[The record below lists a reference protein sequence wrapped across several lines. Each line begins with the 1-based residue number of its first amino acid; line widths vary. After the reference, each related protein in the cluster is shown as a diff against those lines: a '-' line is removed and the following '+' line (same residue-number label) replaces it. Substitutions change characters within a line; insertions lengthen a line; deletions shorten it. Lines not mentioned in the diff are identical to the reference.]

1 MKNLKKLLFTF
12 IISVLVLVPV
22 ITNAE
27 TINVKTMEEL
37 LNAVKG
43 NNTVVLD
50 DNITLNKALEINGN
64 NVVLDLNGKTITITE
79 KYIDLIKGSLEITGK
94 GTIKDT
100 RVLEATGSTIYV
112 EGSTNKSD
120 TGYSTLYVGKDIT
133 IDTTQW
139 GLSVWDTSAKA
150 YGVTVNFDGTI
161 VSTGSKAGGITIQGN
176 IKNDGTAINVPVINL
191 SKTTKITATGSD
203 GFPLYGAGAGEWNVV
218 EATCEGINGA
228 LGVKSGRFNIVN
240 ATLKATGK
248 PGVAEGYGNGI
259 NGVGAAIQIESN
271 NTYFGKIELLI
282 TQNSQIISEK
292 GNSIYHYSAQ
302 TGVNNLNELRIHDG
316 NFVGDIVFQE
326 NDKVYVKGGTFQTD
340 SIGNYVENG
349 YKLIKLSETKYT
361 VSNINYIDVEGAS
374 ATVTVDGKETKYTS
388 IEAGIKVKVNAK
400 ADTGYYVKEIIV
412 KDSKDNK
419 ITVTNNEFTMPEG
432 AVTISLDTARCLD
445 KDANI
450 VEVAKDITVSDKV
463 NGDKAKEI
471 LDIKLDNRN
480 SGLVKSIN
488 KEKLQLIDTTT
499 IIEVNF
505 NTKLVEYDE
514 KTNKVVYEIKPMYSI
529 NGIDYTEIPNE
540 ALNGGKIRINLP
552 IPSSVKDTHA
562 KVKHI
567 NNDKVIDEKEYEIK
581 KTEDGK
587 KYITIETTS
596 FSTFEISYF
605 TAKNLN
611 PQTGDNV
618 MTYVIMLLGSMLTIS
633 TVVLLKNVL
642 INDC

>member
-100 RVLEATGSTIYV
+100 RVLEATGSTMYV

-120 TGYSTLYVGKDIT
+120 AGYSTLYVGKDIT

-203 GFPLYGAGAGEWNVV
+203 GFPLYGAGAGQWNVV
-218 EATCEGINGA
+218 GATCEGINGA

-248 PGVAEGYGNGI
+248 PGVVEGYGNGI

-302 TGVNNLNELRIHDG
+302 TGVNNLNELRIHDE

-374 ATVTVDGKETKYTS
+374 ATVTVDGKETKYAS

-463 NGDKAKEI
+463 NGDKSKEI
-471 LDIKLDNRN
+471 LDITLDNRN
-480 SGLVKSIN
+480 SGLVNSIN
-488 KEKLQLIDTTT
+488 KEKLQLTDTTT

-505 NTKLVEYDE
+505 NTKLVEYDV

-581 KTEDGK
+581 KTEDRK

-633 TVVLLKNVL
+633 TVVLLKKRFN
-642 INDC
+642 

>member
-100 RVLEATGSTIYV
+100 RVLEAPGSTIYV

-120 TGYSTLYVGKDIT
+120 AGYSTLYVGKDVT

-203 GFPLYGAGAGEWNVV
+203 GFPLYGAGAGQWNVV
-218 EATCEGINGA
+218 GATCEGINGA

-271 NTYFGKIELLI
+271 NTYFGKIELVI

-361 VSNINYIDVEGAS
+361 VSNINYIDVEGAE
-374 ATVTVDGKETKYTS
+374 ATITVDGKEYKYTS
-388 IEAGIKVKVNAK
+388 VMQDKKVTVNAK

-419 ITVTNNEFTMPEG
+419 ITVTNNEFTMPDG

-471 LDIKLDNRN
+471 LDITLDNRN

-488 KEKLQLIDTTT
+488 KEKLQLTDTTT

-567 NNDKVIDEKEYEIK
+567 SNDKVIDEKEYEIK

-618 MTYVIMLLGSMLTIS
+618 MTYVIMLLGSMLTIG
-633 TVVLLKNVL
+633 TVVLLKKRFN
-642 INDC
+642 

>member
-100 RVLEATGSTIYV
+100 RVLEAPGSTIYV

-203 GFPLYGAGAGEWNVV
+203 GFPLYGAGAGQWNVV
-218 EATCEGINGA
+218 GATCEGINGA

-248 PGVAEGYGNGI
+248 PGVVEGYGNGI

-374 ATVTVDGKETKYTS
+374 ATVTVDGKEYKYTS
-388 IEAGIKVKVNAK
+388 VMQDKKVTVNAK

-488 KEKLQLIDTTT
+488 KEKLQLTDTTT

-618 MTYVIMLLGSMLTIS
+618 MTYVIMLLGSMLTIGI
-633 TVVLLKNVL
+633 VVLLKKRFN
-642 INDC
+642 

>member
-100 RVLEATGSTIYV
+100 RVLEAPGSTIYV

-120 TGYSTLYVGKDIT
+120 TGYSTLYVGKDVT

-203 GFPLYGAGAGEWNVV
+203 GFPLYGAGAGQWNVV

-271 NTYFGKIELLI
+271 NIYFGKIELVI

-374 ATVTVDGKETKYTS
+374 ATVTVDGKETKYAS

-618 MTYVIMLLGSMLTIS
+618 MTYVIMLLGSMLTIG
-633 TVVLLKNVL
+633 TVVLLKKRFN
-642 INDC
+642 

>member
-100 RVLEATGSTIYV
+100 RVLEAPGSTIYV

-120 TGYSTLYVGKDIT
+120 TGYSTLYVGKDVT

-191 SKTTKITATGSD
+191 SKTTKITATGLD
-203 GFPLYGAGAGEWNVV
+203 GFPLYGAGAGQWNVV
-218 EATCEGINGA
+218 GATCEGINGA

-374 ATVTVDGKETKYTS
+374 ATVTVDGKETKYAS

-419 ITVTNNEFTMPEG
+419 ITITNNEFTMPEG
-432 AVTISLDTARCLD
+432 AVTISLDIARCLD

-488 KEKLQLIDTTT
+488 KEKLQLTDTTT

-505 NTKLVEYDE
+505 NTKLIEYDE

-581 KTEDGK
+581 KIEDGK

-618 MTYVIMLLGSMLTIS
+618 MTYVIMLLGSMLTIG
-633 TVVLLKNVL
+633 TVVLLKKRFN
-642 INDC
+642 

>member
-12 IISVLVLVPV
+12 ITSVLVLVPV

-100 RVLEATGSTIYV
+100 RVLEAPGSTIYV

-120 TGYSTLYVGKDIT
+120 TGYSTLYVGKDVT

-203 GFPLYGAGAGEWNVV
+203 GFPLYGAGAGQWNVV
-218 EATCEGINGA
+218 GATCEGINGA

-240 ATLKATGK
+240 AILKATGK
-248 PGVAEGYGNGI
+248 PGVVEGYGNGI

-374 ATVTVDGKETKYTS
+374 ATVTVDGKETKYAS

-618 MTYVIMLLGSMLTIS
+618 MTYVIMLLGSMLTIG
-633 TVVLLKNVL
+633 TVVLLKKRFN
-642 INDC
+642 

>member
-27 TINVKTMEEL
+27 TINVKTIEEL

-100 RVLEATGSTIYV
+100 RVLETTGSTMYV

-120 TGYSTLYVGKDIT
+120 SEYSTLYVGKDVT

-139 GLSVWDTSAKA
+139 GLTVWDTSAKA

-161 VSTGSKAGGITIQGN
+161 ISTGNEAGGITIQGK
-176 IKNDGTAINVPVINL
+176 IKNDGTIINVPVINL
-191 SKTTKITATGSD
+191 SKTTKITATGSN
-203 GFPLYGAGAGEWNVV
+203 GFPLYGAGAGQWNVV
-218 EATCEGINGA
+218 GATCEGINGA
-228 LGVKSGRFNIVN
+228 LGVKSGRFNINN

-271 NTYFGKIELLI
+271 NTYFGKIELVI

-316 NFVGDIVFQE
+316 SFVGDIVFQE

-340 SIGNYVENG
+340 SIGNYVEKG

-361 VSNINYIDVEGAS
+361 VSNINYLDVEGAS
-374 ATVTVDGKETKYTS
+374 ATVTVDGKETKYAS

-432 AVTISLDTARCLD
+432 AVTISLDTARCLE

-450 VEVAKDITVSDKV
+450 VEVGKDITVSDKV

-488 KEKLQLIDTTT
+488 KEKLQLTDTTT

-605 TAKNLN
+605 TVKNLN

-618 MTYVIMLLGSMLTIS
+618 MTYVIMLLGSMLTIG
-633 TVVLLKNVL
+633 TVVLLKKRFN
-642 INDC
+642 

>member
-100 RVLEATGSTIYV
+100 RVLEAPGSTIYV

-120 TGYSTLYVGKDIT
+120 TGYSTLYVGKDVT

-203 GFPLYGAGAGEWNVV
+203 GFPLYGAGAGQWNVV
-218 EATCEGINGA
+218 GATCEGINGA

-374 ATVTVDGKETKYTS
+374 ATVTVDGKETKYAS

-581 KTEDGK
+581 KIEDGK

-618 MTYVIMLLGSMLTIS
+618 MTYVIMLLGSMLTIG
-633 TVVLLKNVL
+633 TVVLLKKRFN
-642 INDC
+642 

>member
-203 GFPLYGAGAGEWNVV
+203 GFPLYGAGAGQWNVV
-218 EATCEGINGA
+218 GATCEGINGA
-228 LGVKSGRFNIVN
+228 LGVKSGRFNIDN

-374 ATVTVDGKETKYTS
+374 ATVTVDGKETKYAS

-488 KEKLQLIDTTT
+488 KEKLQLTDTTT

-618 MTYVIMLLGSMLTIS
+618 MTYVIMLLGSMLTIG
-633 TVVLLKNVL
+633 TVVLLKKRFN
-642 INDC
+642 

>member
-120 TGYSTLYVGKDIT
+120 TGYSTLYVGKNIT

-203 GFPLYGAGAGEWNVV
+203 GFPLYGAGAGQWNVV
-218 EATCEGINGA
+218 GATCEGINGA

-374 ATVTVDGKETKYTS
+374 ATVTVDGKETKYAS
-388 IEAGIKVKVNAK
+388 IEAGVKVKVNTK

-488 KEKLQLIDTTT
+488 KEKLQLTDTTT

-618 MTYVIMLLGSMLTIS
+618 MTYVIMLLGSMLTIG
-633 TVVLLKNVL
+633 TVVLLKKRFN
-642 INDC
+642 

>member
-100 RVLEATGSTIYV
+100 RVLEAPGSTIYV

-120 TGYSTLYVGKDIT
+120 TGYSTLYVGKDVT

-203 GFPLYGAGAGEWNVV
+203 GFPLYGAGAGQWNVV

-248 PGVAEGYGNGI
+248 PGVAEGDGNGI

-374 ATVTVDGKETKYTS
+374 ATVTVDGKETKYAS

-618 MTYVIMLLGSMLTIS
+618 MTYVIMLLGSMLTIG
-633 TVVLLKNVL
+633 TVVLLKKRFN
-642 INDC
+642 

>member
-100 RVLEATGSTIYV
+100 RVLEAPGSTIYV

-120 TGYSTLYVGKDIT
+120 TGYSTLYVGKDVT

-191 SKTTKITATGSD
+191 SKTTKITATGLD
-203 GFPLYGAGAGEWNVV
+203 GFPLYGAGAGQWNVV
-218 EATCEGINGA
+218 GATCEGINGA

-374 ATVTVDGKETKYTS
+374 ATVTVDGKETKYAS

-432 AVTISLDTARCLD
+432 AVTISFDTARCLD

-488 KEKLQLIDTTT
+488 KEKLQLTDTTT

-514 KTNKVVYEIKPMYSI
+514 KTNKIVYEIKPMYSI

-618 MTYVIMLLGSMLTIS
+618 MTYVIMLLGSMLTIG
-633 TVVLLKNVL
+633 TVVLLKKRFN
-642 INDC
+642 

>member
-12 IISVLVLVPV
+12 ITSVLVLVPV

-100 RVLEATGSTIYV
+100 RVLEAPGSTIYV

-120 TGYSTLYVGKDIT
+120 TGYSTLYVGKDVT

-203 GFPLYGAGAGEWNVV
+203 GFPLYGAGAGQWNVV
-218 EATCEGINGA
+218 GATCEGINGA

-248 PGVAEGYGNGI
+248 PGVVEGYGNGI

-374 ATVTVDGKETKYTS
+374 ATVTVDGKEYKYTS
-388 IEAGIKVKVNAK
+388 VMQDKKVTVNAK

-488 KEKLQLIDTTT
+488 KEKLQLTDTTT

-618 MTYVIMLLGSMLTIS
+618 MTYVIMLLGSMLTIG
-633 TVVLLKNVL
+633 TVVLLKKRFN
-642 INDC
+642 

>member
-100 RVLEATGSTIYV
+100 RVLEAPGSTIYV

-120 TGYSTLYVGKDIT
+120 TGYSTLYVGKDVT

-203 GFPLYGAGAGEWNVV
+203 GFPLYGAGAGQWNVV
-218 EATCEGINGA
+218 GATCEGINGA
-228 LGVKSGRFNIVN
+228 LGVKSGRFNIDN

-271 NTYFGKIELLI
+271 NIYFGKIELVI

-374 ATVTVDGKETKYTS
+374 ATVTVDGKETKYAS
-388 IEAGIKVKVNAK
+388 IEVGIKVKVNAK

-419 ITVTNNEFTMPEG
+419 ITITNNEFTMPEG

-488 KEKLQLIDTTT
+488 KEKLQLTDTTT

-618 MTYVIMLLGSMLTIS
+618 MTYVIMLLGSMLTIG
-633 TVVLLKNVL
+633 TVVLLKKRFN
-642 INDC
+642 

>member
-120 TGYSTLYVGKDIT
+120 AGYSTLYVGKDIT

-203 GFPLYGAGAGEWNVV
+203 GFPLYGAGAGQWNVV
-218 EATCEGINGA
+218 GATCEGINGA
-228 LGVKSGRFNIVN
+228 LGVKSGRFNIDN

-271 NTYFGKIELLI
+271 NIYFGKIELVI

-374 ATVTVDGKETKYTS
+374 ATVTVDGKETKYAS

-419 ITVTNNEFTMPEG
+419 ITITNNEFTMPEG
-432 AVTISLDTARCLD
+432 AVTISLDIARCLD

-450 VEVAKDITVSDKV
+450 IEVAKDITVSDKV

-488 KEKLQLIDTTT
+488 KEKLQLTDTTT

-505 NTKLVEYDE
+505 NTKLIEYDE

-633 TVVLLKNVL
+633 TVVLLKKRFN
-642 INDC
+642 

>member
-203 GFPLYGAGAGEWNVV
+203 GFPLYGAGAGQWNVV
-218 EATCEGINGA
+218 GATCEGINGA

-271 NTYFGKIELLI
+271 NTYFGKIELAI

-488 KEKLQLIDTTT
+488 KEKLQLVDTTT

-618 MTYVIMLLGSMLTIS
+618 MTYVIMLLGSMLTIG
-633 TVVLLKNVL
+633 TVVLLKKRFN
-642 INDC
+642 

>member
-100 RVLEATGSTIYV
+100 RVLEAPGSTIYV

-203 GFPLYGAGAGEWNVV
+203 GFPLYGAGAGQWNVV

-374 ATVTVDGKETKYTS
+374 ATVTVDGKETKYAS

-488 KEKLQLIDTTT
+488 KEKLQLTDTTT

-505 NTKLVEYDE
+505 NTKLIEYDE

-581 KTEDGK
+581 KIEDGK

-618 MTYVIMLLGSMLTIS
+618 MTYVIMLLGSMLTIG
-633 TVVLLKNVL
+633 TVVLLKKRFN
-642 INDC
+642 

>member
-1 MKNLKKLLFTF
+1 MKSLKKLIFTF
-12 IISVLVLVPV
+12 IVSVLVLVPV

-27 TINVKTMEEL
+27 TINVKTIEEL

-100 RVLEATGSTIYV
+100 RVLETTGSTMYV

-120 TGYSTLYVGKDIT
+120 SEYSTLYVGKDVT

-139 GLSVWDTSAKA
+139 GLTVWDTSAKA
-150 YGVTVNFDGTI
+150 YGVIVNFDGTI
-161 VSTGSKAGGITIQGN
+161 VSTGNEAGGITIQGK
-176 IKNDGTAINVPVINL
+176 IKNDGTIINVPVINL
-191 SKTTKITATGSD
+191 SKTTKITATGSN
-203 GFPLYGAGAGEWNVV
+203 GFPLYGAGAGQWNVV
-218 EATCEGINGA
+218 GATCEGINGA
-228 LGVKSGRFNIVN
+228 LGVKSGRFNINN

-271 NTYFGKIELLI
+271 NTYFGKIELVI

-302 TGVNNLNELRIHDG
+302 TGVNNLNDLRIYDG
-316 NFVGDIVFQE
+316 NFVGDTVFQE

-361 VSNINYIDVEGAS
+361 VSNINYIDVEGAE
-374 ATVTVDGKETKYTS
+374 ATITIDGKEYKYTS
-388 IEAGIKVKVNAK
+388 IMPNKKVTVNVK
-400 ADTGYYVKEIIV
+400 ADAGYYVKEIIV

-432 AVTISLDTARCLD
+432 AVTISLDTARCLE
-445 KDANI
+445 KDSNL
-450 VEVAKDITVSDKV
+450 VEISKEITASDTIKEEL
-463 NGDKAKEI
+463 AKELI
-471 LDIKLDNRN
+471 NTTLDNKN

-488 KEKLQLIDTTT
+488 KEKLQLTDTTT

-514 KTNKVVYEIKPMYSI
+514 KTNKITYEIKPMYSI

-552 IPSSVKDTHA
+552 IPSSVKDTYA

-567 NNDKVIDEKEYEIK
+567 SNDKVIDEKEYEIN

-618 MTYVIMLLGSMLTIS
+618 MTYVIMLLGSVLTIG
-633 TVVLLKNVL
+633 TIAVLKKRFN
-642 INDC
+642 

>member
-100 RVLEATGSTIYV
+100 RVLEATGSTMYV

-120 TGYSTLYVGKDIT
+120 AGYSTLYVGKDIT

-203 GFPLYGAGAGEWNVV
+203 GFPLYGAGAGQWNVV
-218 EATCEGINGA
+218 GATCEGINGA
-228 LGVKSGRFNIVN
+228 LGVKSGRFNIDN

-361 VSNINYIDVEGAS
+361 VSNINYIDVEGAE
-374 ATVTVDGKETKYTS
+374 ATITVDGKEYKYTS
-388 IEAGIKVKVNAK
+388 VMQDKKVTVNAK

-488 KEKLQLIDTTT
+488 KEKLQLVDTTT

-618 MTYVIMLLGSMLTIS
+618 MTYVIMLLGSMLTIG
-633 TVVLLKNVL
+633 TVVLLKKRFN
-642 INDC
+642 

>member
-1 MKNLKKLLFTF
+1 MKNIKKLLFTF
-12 IISVLVLVPV
+12 ITSVLVLVPV

-120 TGYSTLYVGKDIT
+120 TGYSTLYVGKNIT

-203 GFPLYGAGAGEWNVV
+203 GFPLYGAGAGQWNVV
-218 EATCEGINGA
+218 GATCEGINGA

-248 PGVAEGYGNGI
+248 PGVIEGYGNGI

-271 NTYFGKIELLI
+271 NIYFGKIELVI

-374 ATVTVDGKETKYTS
+374 ATVTVDGKEYKYTS
-388 IEAGIKVKVNAK
+388 VMQDKKVTVNAK

-419 ITVTNNEFTMPEG
+419 ITITNNEFTMPEG
-432 AVTISLDTARCLD
+432 AVTISLDIARCLD

-450 VEVAKDITVSDKV
+450 IEVAKDITVSDKV

-488 KEKLQLIDTTT
+488 KEKLQLTDTTT

-633 TVVLLKNVL
+633 TVVLLKKRFN
-642 INDC
+642 

>member
-12 IISVLVLVPV
+12 ITSVLVLVPV

-120 TGYSTLYVGKDIT
+120 TGYSTLYVGKDVT

-203 GFPLYGAGAGEWNVV
+203 GFPLYGAGAGQWNVV
-218 EATCEGINGA
+218 GATCEGINGA

-374 ATVTVDGKETKYTS
+374 ATVTVDGKEYKYTS
-388 IEAGIKVKVNAK
+388 VMQDKKVTVNAK

-419 ITVTNNEFTMPEG
+419 ITITNNEFTMPEG
-432 AVTISLDTARCLD
+432 AVTISLDTVRCLD

-488 KEKLQLIDTTT
+488 KEKLQLTDTTT

-618 MTYVIMLLGSMLTIS
+618 MTYVIMLLGSMLTIG
-633 TVVLLKNVL
+633 TVVLLKKRFN
-642 INDC
+642 

>member
-100 RVLEATGSTIYV
+100 RVLEATGSTMYV

-203 GFPLYGAGAGEWNVV
+203 GFPLYGAGAGQWNVV

-450 VEVAKDITVSDKV
+450 VEVAKDIIVSDKV

-488 KEKLQLIDTTT
+488 KEKLQLADTTT

-618 MTYVIMLLGSMLTIS
+618 MTYVIMLLGSMLTIG
-633 TVVLLKNVL
+633 TVVLLKKRFN
-642 INDC
+642 

>member
-100 RVLEATGSTIYV
+100 RVLEAPGSTIYV

-203 GFPLYGAGAGEWNVV
+203 GFPLYGAGAGQWNVV
-218 EATCEGINGA
+218 GATCEGINGA

-271 NTYFGKIELLI
+271 NTYFGKIELVI

-374 ATVTVDGKETKYTS
+374 ATVTVDGKEYKYTS
-388 IEAGIKVKVNAK
+388 VMQDKKVTVNAK

-488 KEKLQLIDTTT
+488 KEKLQLTDTTT

-514 KTNKVVYEIKPMYSI
+514 KTNKIVYEIKPMHSI

-618 MTYVIMLLGSMLTIS
+618 MTYVIMLLGSMLTIG
-633 TVVLLKNVL
+633 TVVLLKKRFN
-642 INDC
+642 

>member
-100 RVLEATGSTIYV
+100 RVLEAPGSTIYV

-203 GFPLYGAGAGEWNVV
+203 GFPLYGAGAGQWNVV
-218 EATCEGINGA
+218 GATCEGINGA
-228 LGVKSGRFNIVN
+228 LGVKSGRFNIDN

-340 SIGNYVENG
+340 LIGNYVENG

-361 VSNINYIDVEGAS
+361 VSNINYIDVEGAE
-374 ATVTVDGKETKYTS
+374 ATITVDGKEYKYTS
-388 IEAGIKVKVNAK
+388 VMQDKKVTVNAK

-488 KEKLQLIDTTT
+488 KEKLQLADTTT

-618 MTYVIMLLGSMLTIS
+618 MTYVIMLLGSMLTIG
-633 TVVLLKNVL
+633 TVVLLKKRFN
-642 INDC
+642 

>member
-12 IISVLVLVPV
+12 IVSILVLVPV

-120 TGYSTLYVGKDIT
+120 TGYSTLYVGKDVT

-161 VSTGSKAGGITIQGN
+161 VSTGNEAGGITIQGN
-176 IKNDGTAINVPVINL
+176 IKNDGTIINVPVINL

-203 GFPLYGAGAGEWNVV
+203 GFPLYGAGAGQWNVL

-228 LGVKSGRFNIVN
+228 LGVKSGRFNVVN

-248 PGVAEGYGNGI
+248 PGVVEGYGNGI

-271 NTYFGKIELLI
+271 NTYFGKIELVI

-374 ATVTVDGKETKYTS
+374 ATVTVDGKEYKYTS
-388 IEAGIKVKVNAK
+388 VMQGKKVTVNAK

-450 VEVAKDITVSDKV
+450 VEVAKDIIVSDKV

-618 MTYVIMLLGSMLTIS
+618 MTYVIMLLGSMLTIG
-633 TVVLLKNVL
+633 TVVLLKKRFN
-642 INDC
+642 

>member
-1 MKNLKKLLFTF
+1 MKNLKKLIFTF
-12 IISVLVLVPV
+12 IVSVLVLVPV

-27 TINVKTMEEL
+27 TINVKTIEEL

-100 RVLEATGSTIYV
+100 RVLETTGSTMYV

-120 TGYSTLYVGKDIT
+120 SEYSTLYVGKDVT

-139 GLSVWDTSAKA
+139 GLTVWDTSAKA

-161 VSTGSKAGGITIQGN
+161 VSTGNEAGGITIQGK
-176 IKNDGTAINVPVINL
+176 IKNDGTIINVPVINL
-191 SKTTKITATGSD
+191 SKTTKITATGSN
-203 GFPLYGAGAGEWNVV
+203 GFPLYGAGAGKWNVV

-228 LGVKSGRFNIVN
+228 LGVKSGSFNIVN

-361 VSNINYIDVEGAS
+361 VSNINYIDVEGAE
-374 ATVTVDGKETKYTS
+374 ATITIDGKEYKYTS
-388 IEAGIKVKVNAK
+388 IMPNKKVTVNVK
-400 ADTGYYVKEIIV
+400 ADAGYYVKEIIV

-432 AVTISLDTARCLD
+432 YVTISLDTARCLE
-445 KDANI
+445 KDSNL
-450 VEVAKDITVSDKV
+450 VEISKEITASDTIKEEL
-463 NGDKAKEI
+463 AKELI
-471 LDIKLDNRN
+471 NTTLDNKN

-488 KEKLQLIDTTT
+488 KEKLQLTDTTT

-514 KTNKVVYEIKPMYSI
+514 KTNKITYEIKPMYSI

-567 NNDKVIDEKEYEIK
+567 SNGNVIDEKEYEIN

-618 MTYVIMLLGSMLTIS
+618 MTYVIMLLGSMLTIG
-633 TVVLLKNVL
+633 TVVLLKKRFN
-642 INDC
+642 

>member
-100 RVLEATGSTIYV
+100 RVLEAPGSTIYV

-120 TGYSTLYVGKDIT
+120 TGYSTLYVGKDVT

-203 GFPLYGAGAGEWNVV
+203 GFPLYGAGAGQWNVV
-218 EATCEGINGA
+218 GATCEGINGA

-374 ATVTVDGKETKYTS
+374 ATVTVDGKETKYAS

-450 VEVAKDITVSDKV
+450 IEVAKDITVSDKV

-488 KEKLQLIDTTT
+488 KEKLQLTDTTT

-618 MTYVIMLLGSMLTIS
+618 MTYVIMLLGSMLTIG
-633 TVVLLKNVL
+633 TVVLLKKRFN
-642 INDC
+642 

>member
-100 RVLEATGSTIYV
+100 RVLEAPGSTIYV

-120 TGYSTLYVGKDIT
+120 TGYSTLYVGKDVT

-203 GFPLYGAGAGEWNVV
+203 GFPLYGAGAGQWNVL

-248 PGVAEGYGNGI
+248 PGIAEGYGNGI

-374 ATVTVDGKETKYTS
+374 ATVTVDGKETKYAS

-488 KEKLQLIDTTT
+488 KEKLQLTDTTT

-618 MTYVIMLLGSMLTIS
+618 MTYVIMLLGSMLTIG
-633 TVVLLKNVL
+633 TVVLLKKRFN
-642 INDC
+642 

>member
-100 RVLEATGSTIYV
+100 RVLEVPGSTMYV

-120 TGYSTLYVGKDIT
+120 AGYSTLYVGKDVT

-203 GFPLYGAGAGEWNVV
+203 GFPLYGAGAGQWNVV
-218 EATCEGINGA
+218 GATCEGINGA
-228 LGVKSGRFNIVN
+228 LGVKSGRFNIDN

-248 PGVAEGYGNGI
+248 PGIAEGYGNGI

-271 NTYFGKIELLI
+271 NIYFGKIELVI

-374 ATVTVDGKETKYTS
+374 ATVTVDGKEYKYTS
-388 IEAGIKVKVNAK
+388 VMQDKKVTVNAK

-618 MTYVIMLLGSMLTIS
+618 MTYVIMLLGSMLTIG
-633 TVVLLKNVL
+633 TVVLLKKRFN
-642 INDC
+642 

>member
-79 KYIDLIKGSLEITGK
+79 KYIDLIKGLLEITGK

-100 RVLEATGSTIYV
+100 RVLEAPGSTIYV

-120 TGYSTLYVGKDIT
+120 AGYSTLYVGKDVT

-203 GFPLYGAGAGEWNVV
+203 GFPLYGAGAGQWNVV
-218 EATCEGINGA
+218 GATCEGINGA

-271 NTYFGKIELLI
+271 NIYFGKIELVI

-349 YKLIKLSETKYT
+349 YKFIKLSETKYT

-374 ATVTVDGKETKYTS
+374 ATVTVDGKETKYAS
-388 IEAGIKVKVNAK
+388 IEAGVKVKVNAK

-419 ITVTNNEFTMPEG
+419 ITITNNEFTMPEG

-450 VEVAKDITVSDKV
+450 IEVAKDITVSDKV

-480 SGLVKSIN
+480 SGLVNSIN
-488 KEKLQLIDTTT
+488 KEKLQLTDTTT

-505 NTKLVEYDE
+505 NTKLVEYDV

-618 MTYVIMLLGSMLTIS
+618 MTYVIMLLGSMLTIG
-633 TVVLLKNVL
+633 TVVLLKKRFN
-642 INDC
+642 

>member
-1 MKNLKKLLFTF
+1 MKNLKKLIFTF
-12 IISVLVLVPV
+12 IVSVLVLVPV

-64 NVVLDLNGKTITITE
+64 DVVLDFNDKTITITE

-120 TGYSTLYVGKDIT
+120 TGYSTLYVGKDVT

-139 GLSVWDTSAKA
+139 GLTVWDTSAKA

-161 VSTGSKAGGITIQGN
+161 VSTGNEAGGITIQGR
-176 IKNDGTAINVPVINL
+176 IKNDGTVINVPVINL
-191 SKTTKITATGSD
+191 SKTTKITATGSN
-203 GFPLYGAGAGEWNVV
+203 GFPLYGAGAGQWNVA

-228 LGVKSGRFNIVN
+228 LGVKSGRFNIAN

-271 NTYFGKIELLI
+271 NIYFGKIELVI

-302 TGVNNLNELRIHDG
+302 TGVNNLNELRIYGG
-316 NFVGDIVFQE
+316 NFVGDTVFQE

-361 VSNINYIDVEGAS
+361 VSNINYIDVEGAE
-374 ATVTVDGKETKYTS
+374 ATITVDGKETKYAS
-388 IEAGIKVKVNAK
+388 IEVGIKVKVNAK

-463 NGDKAKEI
+463 NEDKAKEI
-471 LDIKLDNRN
+471 LDITLDNRN

-488 KEKLQLIDTTT
+488 KEKLQLTDTTT

-618 MTYVIMLLGSMLTIS
+618 MTYVIMLLGSMLTIG
-633 TVVLLKNVL
+633 TIAVLKKRFN
-642 INDC
+642 

>member
-12 IISVLVLVPV
+12 IISILVLVPV

-100 RVLEATGSTIYV
+100 RVLEATGSTMYV

-203 GFPLYGAGAGEWNVV
+203 GFPLYGAGAGQWNVV
-218 EATCEGINGA
+218 GATCEGINGA
-228 LGVKSGRFNIVN
+228 LGVKSGRFNIDN

-271 NTYFGKIELLI
+271 NIYFGKIELVI

-374 ATVTVDGKETKYTS
+374 ATVTVDGKETKYAS
-388 IEAGIKVKVNAK
+388 IEVGIKVKVNAK

-488 KEKLQLIDTTT
+488 KEKLQLTDTTT

-618 MTYVIMLLGSMLTIS
+618 MTYVIMLLGSMLTIG
-633 TVVLLKNVL
+633 TVVLLKKRFN
-642 INDC
+642 

>member
-100 RVLEATGSTIYV
+100 RVLEATGSTIHV

-120 TGYSTLYVGKDIT
+120 AGYSTLYVGKDIT

-203 GFPLYGAGAGEWNVV
+203 GFPLYGAGAGQWNVL

-248 PGVAEGYGNGI
+248 PGVIEGYGNGI

-361 VSNINYIDVEGAS
+361 VSNINYIDVEGAE
-374 ATVTVDGKETKYTS
+374 ATITVDGKEYKYTS
-388 IEAGIKVKVNAK
+388 VMQDKKVTVNAK

-488 KEKLQLIDTTT
+488 KEKLQLADTTT

-618 MTYVIMLLGSMLTIS
+618 MTYVIMLLGSMLTIG
-633 TVVLLKNVL
+633 TVVLLKKRFN
-642 INDC
+642 

>member
-12 IISVLVLVPV
+12 ITSVLVLVPV

-100 RVLEATGSTIYV
+100 RVLEAPGSTIYV

-120 TGYSTLYVGKDIT
+120 TGYSTLYVGKDVT

-203 GFPLYGAGAGEWNVV
+203 GFPLYGAGAGQWNVV
-218 EATCEGINGA
+218 GATCEGINGA
-228 LGVKSGRFNIVN
+228 LGVKSGRFNIDN

-374 ATVTVDGKETKYTS
+374 ATVTVDGKETKYAS

-450 VEVAKDITVSDKV
+450 IEVAKDITVSDKV

-488 KEKLQLIDTTT
+488 KEKLQLTDTTT

-505 NTKLVEYDE
+505 NAKLVEYDE

-567 NNDKVIDEKEYEIK
+567 NNNKVIDEKEYEIK

-618 MTYVIMLLGSMLTIS
+618 MTYVIMLLGSMLTIG
-633 TVVLLKNVL
+633 TVVLLKKRFN
-642 INDC
+642 

>member
-100 RVLEATGSTIYV
+100 RVLEATGSTMYV

-120 TGYSTLYVGKDIT
+120 AGYSTLYVGKDIT

-161 VSTGSKAGGITIQGN
+161 VSTGNEAGGITIQGN
-176 IKNDGTAINVPVINL
+176 IKNDGTIINVPVINL

-203 GFPLYGAGAGEWNVV
+203 GFPLYGAGAGQWNVL

-248 PGVAEGYGNGI
+248 PGVVEGYGNGI

-271 NTYFGKIELLI
+271 NTYFGKIELVI

-374 ATVTVDGKETKYTS
+374 ATVTVDGKEYKYTS
-388 IEAGIKVKVNAK
+388 VMQGKKVTVNAK

-450 VEVAKDITVSDKV
+450 VEVAKDIIVSDKV

-618 MTYVIMLLGSMLTIS
+618 MTYVIMLLGSMLTIG
-633 TVVLLKNVL
+633 TVVLLKKRFN
-642 INDC
+642 

>member
-100 RVLEATGSTIYV
+100 RVLEAPGSTIYV

-120 TGYSTLYVGKDIT
+120 TGYSTLYVGKDVT

-203 GFPLYGAGAGEWNVV
+203 GFPLYGAGAGQWNVV
-218 EATCEGINGA
+218 GATCEGINGA

-374 ATVTVDGKETKYTS
+374 ATVTVDGKETKYAS

-419 ITVTNNEFTMPEG
+419 ITITNNEFTMPEG

-488 KEKLQLIDTTT
+488 KEKLQLTDTTT

-505 NTKLVEYDE
+505 NTKLIEYDE

-581 KTEDGK
+581 KIEDGK

-618 MTYVIMLLGSMLTIS
+618 MTYVIMLLGSMLTIG
-633 TVVLLKNVL
+633 TVVLLKKRFN
-642 INDC
+642 

>member
-12 IISVLVLVPV
+12 ITSVLVLVPV

-120 TGYSTLYVGKDIT
+120 TGYSTLYVGKNIT

-203 GFPLYGAGAGEWNVV
+203 GFPLYGAGAGQWNVV
-218 EATCEGINGA
+218 GATCEGINGA
-228 LGVKSGRFNIVN
+228 LGVKSGRFNIDN

-302 TGVNNLNELRIHDG
+302 TGVNNLNELRIQDG

-361 VSNINYIDVEGAS
+361 VSNINYIDVEGAE
-374 ATVTVDGKETKYTS
+374 ATITVDGKEYKYTS
-388 IEAGIKVKVNAK
+388 VMQDKKVTVNAK

-488 KEKLQLIDTTT
+488 KEKLQLADTTT

-633 TVVLLKNVL
+633 TVVLLKKRFN
-642 INDC
+642 

>member
-203 GFPLYGAGAGEWNVV
+203 GFPLYGAGAGQWNVV
-218 EATCEGINGA
+218 GATCEGINGA
-228 LGVKSGRFNIVN
+228 LGVKSGRFNIDN

-248 PGVAEGYGNGI
+248 PGVVEGYGNGI

-340 SIGNYVENG
+340 SIGNYIENG

-374 ATVTVDGKETKYTS
+374 ATVTVDGKETKYAS

-488 KEKLQLIDTTT
+488 KEKLQLADTTT

-618 MTYVIMLLGSMLTIS
+618 MTYVIMLLGSMLTIG
-633 TVVLLKNVL
+633 TVVLLKKRFN
-642 INDC
+642 

>member
-12 IISVLVLVPV
+12 ITSVLVLVPV

-120 TGYSTLYVGKDIT
+120 TGYSTLYVGKDVT

-203 GFPLYGAGAGEWNVV
+203 GFPLYGAGAGQWNVV
-218 EATCEGINGA
+218 GATCEGINGA

-302 TGVNNLNELRIHDG
+302 TGVNNLNELRIYDG

-374 ATVTVDGKETKYTS
+374 ATVTVDGKETKYAS

-567 NNDKVIDEKEYEIK
+567 NNNKVIDEKEYEIK

-618 MTYVIMLLGSMLTIS
+618 MTYVIMLLGSMLTIG
-633 TVVLLKNVL
+633 TVVLLKKRFN
-642 INDC
+642 